1 MTILPTKY
9 VPASDSVIGR
19 AAAILP
25 LRASNPTVSELWHAY
40 RGSVPEATFDSFTEA
55 LTLLFMIGTVTL
67 SAGILQWE
75 V

>member
-19 AAAILP
+19 AASILP
-25 LRASNPTVSELWHAY
+25 LRDSNSTVSELWHSY
-40 RGSVPEATFDSFTEA
+40 RGTAPEASFDSFTEA
-55 LTLLFMIGTVTL
+55 LTLLFMIGAVTI
-67 SAGILQWE
+67 SAGVLRWE